1 MCSSLS
7 ANAMRSGAA
16 QPLSHPSQCKG
27 LSRGERDVLYAS
39 VEFIEERTSYHSE
52 VARRVASGA
61 LDRAPCASLVL
72 AVTGVGGPGR
82 HEGNPPRLIWLG
94 ATLRGHGL
102 VAEQHRF
109 SRRPNEVLAPA
120 IRAGL
125 HLRIRTIKDADAV
138 SNCYATATD
147 WRRMTTP
154 TAWQLRQVANS
165 DQKPW
170 LSGHSR
176 RAHLRRQRP
185 ARGPAGSGQTAAPPL
200 DDR

>member
-1 MCSSLS
+1 MWLRPFSTTSLATRQEWQASTTAPPMLRRSARRSTNGRSMCSSLS
-7 ANAMRSGAA
+7 DDAMRSGAA

-27 LSRGERDVLYAS
+27 PSRGERDVLYAS

-102 VAEQHRF
+102 V
-109 SRRPNEVLAPA
+109 
-120 IRAGL
+120 
-125 HLRIRTIKDADAV
+125 
-138 SNCYATATD
+138 
-147 WRRMTTP
+147 
-154 TAWQLRQVANS
+154 
-165 DQKPW
+165 
-170 LSGHSR
+170 
-176 RAHLRRQRP
+176 
-185 ARGPAGSGQTAAPPL
+185 
-200 DDR
+200 